1 MFELADDWVWDSWLA
16 DDGETFHLFFL
27 TAPKSLGDP
36 ALRHSHARVGHATSS
51 DLTNWTRAAD
61 AVGGSQP
68 GYDDRAVWTGCVV
81 RDAEAWR
88 MFRTGISL
96 DEAGPVQRIGVDT
109 SEDLFFWTPES
120 GPNWPLTADPV
131 WYEKSDTN
139 EHWRDPWVVQDAGGL
154 WHMYITARL
163 APTYLPE
170 VPGRGVVGHAV
181 SVDLRRWQVTAPLSA
196 PGRMEQLEVMQVVEM
211 DGRWVMVFS
220 CLGTEMVGAEGGAGS
235 DGAGSDGAGSGGA
248 GSGGVWSVPIDG
260 PGAPVD
266 LDRAVRI
273 TDECVYVGRVI
284 QDRAGQWQFLAFV
297 QRDPAGGF
305 AGGIIDPVPIGWNDS
320 ASALELASSPVPWC
334 EGLPRQGPAAPLA

>member
-1 MFELADDWVWDSWLA
+1 MFELPDDWVWDSWLA

-36 ALRHSHARVGHATSS
+36 GLRHAHARVGHATSG
-51 DLTNWTRAAD
+51 DLKNWIRAAD

-81 RDAEAWR
+81 RDGETWR

-96 DEAGPVQRIGVDT
+96 AEPGPVQRIGVDIST
-109 SEDLFFWTPES
+109 DLFFWAPER
-120 GPNWPLTADPV
+120 GPDWPMTADPQ

-139 EHWRDPWVVQDAGGL
+139 EHWRDPWVVQDSEGL

-163 APTYLPE
+163 SPGILPG

-181 SVDLRRWQVTAPLSA
+181 SGDLRRWQVTAPISA
-196 PGRMEQLEVMQVVEM
+196 PGRMDQLEVMQVVEI
-211 DGRWVMVFS
+211 DGRWVLIFS
-220 CLGTEMVGAEGGAGS
+220 CLGSELVEAQGD
-235 DGAGSDGAGSGGA
+235 DGA
-248 GSGGVWSVPIDG
+248 GGVWSVPIDG

-273 TDECVYVGRVI
+273 TDECVYVGHAI
-284 QDRAGQWQFLAFV
+284 QDRTGVWRFLAFV
-297 QRDPAGGF
+297 HRDPDGEF
-305 AGGIIDPVPIGWNDS
+305 VGGITDPVQIGWNDS
-320 ASALELASSPVPWC
+320 ATGLQLASPPVPWC
-334 EGLPRQGPAAPLA
+334 EGIPRQGQAGRLA